1 MRRFAELFQR
11 LDETNKTS
19 AKKQALVD
27 YFNAAPP
34 EDAAWAVAFLTGDRP
49 KRVVPTKVLVDVVLA
64 RAQIPQWL
72 FDECAEQVGDM
83 SEALALLLP
92 IDDTAT
98 APPSLTTMI
107 ETRLLPL
114 AKLDAADAAAA
125 VEASWAMLD
134 ARERLVWNKLLGG
147 SFRVGVA
154 KGVVVQALAQV
165 ANLDTGVIAARLT
178 GTVEKSAAGFKALV
192 AKDGDVDAVAAFD
205 PARPYPFFLASPIP
219 GAHPKELGAVDD
231 FVIEQKWDGIRA
243 QLVVRDLDGDK
254 KIWLW
259 SRGEEEVSAAFPD
272 VVAAAQ
278 TLPVGTVLDGELLAW
293 QRGVDDGGVR
303 SFNDLQQRLNRKKP
317 SAKLLEDIPCRLLAY
332 DLLELDGVDLRP
344 LPVSERRRRL
354 EEVAR
359 TAGVLVSP
367 LATSATWEGLD
378 ELWRNSRTHGAE
390 GLMLKR
396 KDSPYRA
403 GRVRGDWWKWKVA
416 PLSVDCV
423 LVYAQ
428 KGSGRRAGLYSDY
441 TFAVWN
447 KPPPDLGSDDDG
459 SDGEPRQLVTFAK
472 AYSGLTDEELKK
484 VDAFIKRHT
493 TERFG
498 PVRAVEPS
506 IVVELG
512 FEGIAESTRHKSGL
526 AVRFPRILRL
536 REDKTPADADSVDT
550 LRALLDLPS

>member
-1 MRRFAELFQR
+1 MRRFALLFQQ

-49 KRVVPTKVLVDVVLA
+49 KRVVPTKALVEAVCR
-64 RAQIPQWL
+64 RAQLPQWL
-72 FDECAEQVGDM
+72 FDECYEQVGDL

-92 IDDTAT
+92 VNEAQTN
-98 APPSLTTMI
+98 PPSLTTMI

-114 AKLDAADAAAA
+114 AKLDNDAAVAA
-125 VEASWAMLD
+125 VEESWAMLN

-154 KGVVVQALAQV
+154 KGVVVQALALV
-165 ANLDTGVIAARLT
+165 ANVDTQAIAARLT
-178 GTVEKSAAGFKALV
+178 GDVDKTAAGFKALV
-192 AKDGDVDAVAAFD
+192 AKDGDVDNVAALD
-205 PARPYPFFLASPIP
+205 PARPYPFYLASPIP
-219 GAHPKELGAVDD
+219 GAHPKELGTVDD

-243 QLVVRDLDGDK
+243 QVVVREFEGAK
-254 KIWLW
+254 KVWLW
-259 SRGEEEVSAAFPD
+259 SRGEEEVSAGFPD

-278 TLPVGTVLDGELLAW
+278 ALPVGTVLDGELLAW
-293 QRGVDDGGVR
+293 QAGVDDGGVR

-317 SAKLLEDIPCRLLAY
+317 SAKVLEDIPCRLLTY
-332 DLLELDGVDLRP
+332 DLLEEGGVDLRA
-344 LPVSERRRRL
+344 LPMRERRQRL
-354 EEVAR
+354 EVLAR
-359 TAGVLVSP
+359 SHGFLVSP
-367 LATSATWEGLD
+367 LAKSSTWEGLD
-378 ELWRNSRTHGAE
+378 EIWQQSRAHGVE

-396 KDSPYRA
+396 VDSPYRA

-428 KGSGRRAGLYSDY
+428 KGSGKRAGLYSDY

-447 KPPPDLGSDDDG
+447 RPADDVGTAVDA
-459 SDGEPRQLVTFAK
+459 SIEPRQLVTFAK
-472 AYSGLTDEELKK
+472 AYSGLTDDELKK
-484 VDAFIKRHT
+484 VDAFIKRNT

-512 FEGIAESTRHKSGL
+512 FEGIAESTRHKSGI

-536 REDKTPADADSVDT
+536 REDKKPADADSVDT
-550 LRALLDLPS
+550 LRALIDLPS